1 MRATERLNRL
11 TARLTALSH
20 AVDEALVE
28 LTALAAEEAAR
39 GGREGAHWIP
49 GLKETLERIQLDSAD
64 ARYAARELRE
74 ALPGADAVQPR
85 LI

>member
-1 MRATERLNRL
+1 MRAAERLNRL
-11 TARLTALSH
+11 TAKLTALSQS
-20 AVDEALVE
+20 ADEALAE
-28 LTALAAEEAAR
+28 LTALATEEAAR

-49 GLKETLERIQLDSAD
+49 GLKETLERIRLDSAD
-64 ARYAARELRE
+64 ARYATRELRE